1 MKNSI
6 IFGILCLLMQVTWA
20 QNGPRRTMHGLVI
33 NDSISVEDVVV
44 FNANSNSGTTTKQNG
59 FFEIIAREKD
69 TLIFSSMSFK
79 LKKIVLTND
88 DISNDSFVVGLDA
101 IVNMLKEVVVDKRNN
116 QKIIQNSQRI
126 VDKKY
131 APDSKTSPKVVG
143 VYDGSIENGMD
154 FVRMYKEVRKLFR
167 KKDNSNT
174 VVSETNFTQEVIKK
188 VKYNFFTQTLQ
199 LKDYQIGLFLSFCE
213 SDTSAKT
220 IAKKTNLEMMDFL
233 ILKHKEFVKL

>member
-1 MKNSI
+1 M
-6 IFGILCLLMQVTWA
+6 LCLFTSFAWT
-20 QNGPRRTMHGLVI
+20 QNGPRKTMHGFVV
-33 NDSISVEDVVV
+33 NDSISVEDVLV
-44 FNANSNSGTTTKQNG
+44 FNPNSNSGTTVKLNG
-59 FFEIIAREKD
+59 AFEIIAREKD

-79 LKKIVLTND
+79 LKKIVLSKE
-88 DISNDSFVVGLDA
+88 DIANDSFVVGLEA
-101 IVNMLKEVVVDKRNN
+101 VVNLLKEVVVDKRNN

-167 KKDNSNT
+167 KKDLGKSGEGE
-174 VVSETNFTQEVIKK
+174 VNFKEEVTKK
-188 VKYNFFTQTLQ
+188 VKYSFFTQTLQ
-199 LKDYQIGLFLSFCE
+199 LKDYQISLFLSFCE
-213 SDTSAKT
+213 ADSASQSM
-220 IAKKTNLEMMDFL
+220 AKKTNLELMDFF